1 MVGVLRAWF
10 SRSHTPINRCGK
22 GNALVYQCDT
32 LQLIRDTGI
41 VAVIRGASASSV
53 VEIAEALAAGGVR
66 AIEVAMSNSR
76 ALSMI
81 QESREA
87 MPDDV
92 LIGAGTVLDA
102 ETARAAIFAGA
113 SFILS
118 PSLSRDVIG
127 TCNRYSV
134 AVIPGV
140 LTPTEAVTAAEMGVR
155 LVKVFPA
162 DSLGPSYIRALRG
175 PLPHIEYMPVGG
187 ISLSNAGDFIK
198 AGASALGV
206 GGSLVSRSAV
216 DSGDFRQITETA
228 ARFMEEVRQARNRAG
243 ELG

>member
-1 MVGVLRAWF
+1 M
-10 SRSHTPINRCGK
+10 
-22 GNALVYQCDT
+22 YQCDT

-41 VAVIRGASASSV
+41 VAVIRGAGVSSV
-53 VEIAEALAAGGVR
+53 IEIAKALTAGGVR
-66 AIEVAMSNSR
+66 AVEVAMNNPR
-76 ALSMI
+76 ALDMI
-81 QESREA
+81 RESREA

-92 LIGAGTVLDA
+92 LIGAGTVLDV
-102 ETARAAIFAGA
+102 ETAGAAILAGA

-118 PSLSRDVIG
+118 PSLSPDVIR

-134 AVIPGV
+134 TVIPGV

-155 LVKVFPA
+155 MVKVFPA
-162 DSLGPSYIRALRG
+162 DSLGPSYIRALCG

-187 ISLSNAGDFIK
+187 VSLSNAGDFIK

-206 GGSLVSRSAV
+206 GGSLVSRSVV

-228 ARFMEEVRQARNRAG
+228 ARFMEEVRQARNRTS
-243 ELG
+243 ELE